1 MTDVKQFFKSQGPKL
16 LPFFVFVIIY
26 FAFVRDPVGELWTT
40 LLKCAPIVCLML
52 YIVLNGI
59 NLTKDSKYSL
69 SILLGLIFSCGG
81 DALLNMDLF
90 PHGMGSFA
98 LAQICY
104 IIAFGFKPLKLLIAV
119 PLYLAGAA
127 FVAIV
132 YKDLDDVLVVGL
144 PVYVTL
150 LLTMCWRSLAR
161 AVDRKCFLAIFCA
174 VGSVFFVIS
183 DGLIAVDMF
192 LIKVPNARIWIMT
205 TYYLAQFAIALSTA
219 NELAKKKSPKNFKGR
234 NNSARRHVKSN

>member
-1 MTDVKQFFKSQGPKL
+1 MTDVKQFLKSQGPKL

-26 FAFVRDPVGELWTT
+26 FACVRDPHGELWTT
-40 LLKCAPIVCLML
+40 LLKCAPIFCLML
-52 YIVLNGI
+52 YIILKGI
-59 NLTKDSKYSL
+59 NLTKDCRYSQI
-69 SILLGLIFSCGG
+69 ILLGLIFSSGG
-81 DALLNMDLF
+81 DALLNIDLF

-104 IIAFGFKPLKLLIAV
+104 IFAFGFKPLKWLIAV

-127 FVAIV
+127 LVAIV
-132 YKDLDDVLVVGL
+132 FKDLDEILVIGL
-144 PVYVTL
+144 PVYVFL

-161 AVDRKCFLAIFCA
+161 AVDSKCYLHIFCA

-183 DGLIAVDMF
+183 DGLIGVDMF
-192 LIKVPNARIWIMT
+192 LIKVPHARIWIMS

-219 NELAKKKSPKNFKGR
+219 TELTKKKSPKNLKGR
-234 NNSARRHVKSN
+234 QMSARQHVKTK